1 MSPAAAS
8 AEAETVAAVSIP
20 QHYSHYPKEHLE
32 KADHVEGFFEL
43 GPREV
48 HPFHKPA
55 MPSQEQLQN
64 SLNSPVIVTPN
75 PMVKQQVR
83 VHGWLRGT
91 HGAQLCSGASKGA
104 MLRLFYSTNK

>member
-1 MSPAAAS
+1 MSAGT
-8 AEAETVAAVSIP
+8 ETVAAVSIP
-20 QHYSHYPKEHLE
+20 SHYAAIYPKEHIE
-32 KADHVEGFFEL
+32 RAEHIEGFFEL

-48 HPFHKPA
+48 HPWHKPA

-83 VHGWLRGT
+83 AVGVATWHTWR
-91 HGAQLCSGASKGA
+91 AVAS
-104 MLRLFYSTNK
+104 STRKTA